1 MIKEIDDIIEAADEE
16 EVEPDSEVVQLE
28 QDPYSQQRSF
38 LPRSR
43 IVNQALKGGKIDFTP
58 SFYDIETGPKKGS
71 HMSSSISVI

>member
-58 SFYDIETGPKKGS
+58 SDSKRVFTT
-71 HMSSSISVI
+71 